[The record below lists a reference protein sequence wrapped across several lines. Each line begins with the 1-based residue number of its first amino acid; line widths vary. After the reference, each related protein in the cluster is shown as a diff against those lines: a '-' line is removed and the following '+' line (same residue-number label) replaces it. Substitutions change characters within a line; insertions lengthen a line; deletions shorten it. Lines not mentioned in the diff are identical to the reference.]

1 MPQVQTNEW
10 VHSGFRRKR
19 DVFLATSVLP
29 LVAPLGTTGLLLSR
43 LVDGHSP
50 LFGQE
55 RVGKHDEL
63 FTIRKIRTMPNCSEN
78 TPSEGTLD
86 NRASK
91 LGRLLRLT
99 AIDEIPQVYNIL
111 SGDLSLIGPRALIE
125 DEIKDMQAMLEPEL
139 FNPWYNVYTT
149 AGPGCISSF
158 GHDSHASERELAAS
172 YRRRAESDL
181 VDYQNA
187 SPLNDMRLL
196 IRVGQTVA
204 KVAMRVTG

>member
-10 VHSGFRRKR
+10 VHSGLRRKR
-19 DVFLATSVLP
+19 DVLLAASVLP
-29 LVAPLGTTGLLLSR
+29 LAAPLGSTGLLLSR
-43 LVDGHSP
+43 LVDGPNP

-55 RVGKHDEL
+55 RVGKHGEL
-63 FTIRKIRTMPNCSEN
+63 FTIHKIRTMPNCSED
-78 TPSEGTLD
+78 TPSVGALD

-91 LGRLLRLT
+91 LGRLLRLA
-99 AIDEIPQVYNIL
+99 AIDEIPQIYNIF

-125 DEIKDMQAMLEPEL
+125 DEIKDMQKVLEPEL
-139 FNPWYNVYTT
+139 FNPWYDVYTT

-158 GHDSHASERELAAS
+158 GHDSHASERELVAS
-172 YRRRAESDL
+172 YRRRAESDI

-196 IRVGQTVA
+196 MRVGQTAA
-204 KVAMRVTG
+204 KVAMGATG